1 MWSPFAHYLTTSKEN
16 FSLEKKV
23 FLRKLARVIL
33 AQYFLIC
40 QGLKD
45 VTVENKEGGSGKGS
59 MIPKLQFSQREK
71 KRG

>member
-1 MWSPFAHYLTTSKEN
+1 MLITSQLPKET
-16 FSLEKKV
+16 
-23 FLRKLARVIL
+23 LRKLARVIP
-33 AQYFLIC
+33 AKYFLIC

-59 MIPKLQFSQREK
+59 MIPKPQFSQRKK

>member
-1 MWSPFAHYLTTSKEN
+1 MLVTSQLPKET
-16 FSLEKKV
+16 
-23 FLRKLARVIL
+23 LRKLSRVIH

-45 VTVENKEGGSGKGS
+45 VTVENKEGSSSGKGS
-59 MIPKLQFSQREK
+59 MIPKPQFSQREK

>member
-40 QGLKD
+40 QGLID
-45 VTVENKEGGSGKGS
+45 VTLENKVGGS
-59 MIPKLQFSQREK
+59 
-71 KRG
+71 